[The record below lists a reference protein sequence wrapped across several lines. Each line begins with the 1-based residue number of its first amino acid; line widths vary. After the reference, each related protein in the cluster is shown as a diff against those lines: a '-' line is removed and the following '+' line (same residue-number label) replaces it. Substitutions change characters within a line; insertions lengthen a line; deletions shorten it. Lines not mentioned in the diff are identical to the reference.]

1 MRFARKL
8 TKAEWRFAAGMAIL
22 IGCACA
28 PSPRPTPLDF
38 SGDWAGTTSQGRS
51 ITFTVS
57 PGLVITRLSVDYAFG
72 GCTGSLN
79 VSPNVALLN
88 TSGAAAAVVTYTP
101 PGPTGSTP
109 TVVRF
114 LFPSF
119 ATANGS
125 VDFGDFST
133 CGSSTATWTASK
145 R

>member
-8 TKAEWRFAAGMAIL
+8 TKAEWRFAGGMAIL

-28 PSPRPTPLDF
+28 PPPRPTPLDF
-38 SGDWAGTTSQGRS
+38 SGDWAGTTSQGRP

-57 PGLVITRLSVDYAFG
+57 SDLVITRLSIDYAFG
-72 GCTGSLN
+72 ACTGSVT

-88 TSGAAAAVVTYTP
+88 TSAAAAAVVTYT
-101 PGPTGSTP
+101 GTGSTGSNR
-109 TVVRF
+109 TVIHF

-119 ATANGS
+119 ATANGT
-125 VDFGDFST
+125 VDFSDFST
-133 CGSSTATWTASK
+133 CGSSSATWTASK